1 MEQLIILAVFFV
13 PFAVMLWLVGG
24 DKGNNEGGE
33 P

>member
-24 DKGNNEGGE
+24 DKVGEGSE
-33 P
+33 R